1 MPVELGFEFTP
12 GLPSKSACA
21 ARIGAPLAV
30 GDDSIAI
37 IPASRLDVLGRAR
50 ELFETIVV
58 LKASENL
65 GEVVR
70 LLREAGFT
78 LFYARRCFMG
88 EEEILR
94 LGDGV
99 VDRRDYFSMV
109 IALRRGKR

>member
-1 MPVELGFEFTP
+1 M
-12 GLPSKSACA
+12 
-21 ARIGAPLAV
+21 
-30 GDDSIAI
+30 
-37 IPASRLDVLGRAR
+37 DVLGRAR
-50 ELFETIVV
+50 DLFEAIVV

-94 LGDGV
+94 LGDDV

-109 IALRRGKR
+109 IALRRGKRKPG